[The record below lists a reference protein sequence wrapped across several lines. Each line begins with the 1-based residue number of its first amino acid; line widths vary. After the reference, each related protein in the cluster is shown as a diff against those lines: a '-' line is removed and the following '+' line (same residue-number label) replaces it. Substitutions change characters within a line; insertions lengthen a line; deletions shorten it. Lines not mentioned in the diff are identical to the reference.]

1 MNNLESIQTGKS
13 TTEKIVEQQVM
24 RFAKEGPLYILK
36 NYWKVI
42 LGVHLLLSI
51 AALLIINTFPK
62 RYQVKAIVKTGL
74 LGESK
79 ESLSMGAIMG
89 GLGGG
94 GGRGRGDSLEFKN
107 TFGLNSNDLLS
118 ILKLKYGVHES
129 AGFFSK
135 MYWSDA
141 QITSIKLPKKSSLI
155 TLAAEGENQV
165 EAQVL
170 LEKVISDLYDRFQ
183 ARKKIVLKQANKR
196 LGMIRAD
203 LINVQEKI
211 NLLRAVENE
220 YGYNE
225 KIAAKKELHLS
236 RETNLR
242 HLVLDMELQVSPE
255 RMDDFKLISVKF
267 SSHPVST
274 RRITYFIIGQIIICI
289 LIFNLILATSVIRYI
304 KLPPQVEGL
313 TSNKKS
319 SMKFPKIVNY

>member
-1 MNNLESIQTGKS
+1 MNNLESIPGGKLS
-13 TTEKIVEQQVM
+13 TEKMVEQQLL

-36 NYWKVI
+36 NYWKII
-42 LGVHLLLSI
+42 LGIHLLLSI
-51 AALLIINTFPK
+51 GALLIINTFPK
-62 RYQVKAIVKTGL
+62 RYQVKAIVKTGV

-89 GLGGG
+89 GLGGTG
-94 GGRGRGDSLEFKN
+94 AKSVDPEFKN
-107 TFGLNSNDLLS
+107 TFGLNSKDLLL
-118 ILKLKYGVHES
+118 ILKLKYGVAKS
-129 AGFFSK
+129 GGFFSN

-141 QITSIKLPKKSSLI
+141 RITSINLPKKSSLI
-155 TLAAEGENQV
+155 TLVAEGENQV

-183 ARKKIVLKQANKR
+183 ARKKIILKQSNKR
-196 LGMIRAD
+196 LGMIKAD

-225 KIAAKKELHLS
+225 KIASKKEIHLT

-267 SSHPVST
+267 SSFPVST
-274 RRITYFIIGQIIICI
+274 RSLVYFLVGQVCIFI
-289 LIFNLILATSVIRYI
+289 LILNLIFIASIVRFI
-304 KLPPQVEGL
+304 KLPPMVEGFAARKE
-313 TSNKKS
+313 NDI
-319 SMKFPKIVNY
+319 KFPKIVNY